1 MFRHTSPSN
10 SIEIFLLSVSGS
22 PDILIC
28 GNCREMFSDLVDML
42 DHKKYYCKL
51 RFTCKCDSANEN
63 SGPGCQAEG
72 GCSINN
78 NNNNSNSNNN
88 NNNNNLVKGSSSG
101 SMSDSKGDEGK
112 HNSQLFERRTFVKA
126 WINFKNY

>member
-1 MFRHTSPSN
+1 MSFDSGF
-10 SIEIFLLSVSGS
+10 FLSSLFPGS

-72 GCSINN
+72 GCS
-78 NNNNSNSNNN
+78 SSSNNN
-88 NNNNNLVKGSSSG
+88 NNNNNLVNG
-101 SMSDSKGDEGK
+101 DSKSDEGRNNETK
-112 HNSQLFERRTFVKA
+112 LC
-126 WINFKNY
+126 